1 MAEDRKKIAVIATG
15 GTIAGAGPAGDS
27 AGYRAGELPVEQVV
41 KSVPGLADVADL
53 EMYTVCQVDSNDVT
67 FGVYREVKK
76 LVEALEAD
84 PSVDGVVITHGTDT
98 LEETAFLLNLV
109 LDVKKPVVITG
120 AMRPATAT
128 SADGP
133 GNLMQAVCLAAD
145 DQAAGMGV
153 LVVLSNMVFAGRD
166 VKKTDSMS
174 TDAFRQNEFGLLGY
188 VRDRRVSLIHRP
200 YRFHTSASRFNV
212 TDLRDMPEVE
222 IFYVHEESD
231 PGLLRYML
239 ERYDGVVIAGT
250 GGGNYPRAVQDV
262 IESWDGDCMIVR
274 ASRLPEGEAVP
285 DEVFDPMQRTIAAY
299 DLMPHKARLLLMLG
313 LRSGRSREEIQE
325 DFRVY

>member
-1 MAEDRKKIAVIATG
+1 MAEKKKIAVIATG
-15 GTIAGAGPAGDS
+15 GTIAGTGPAGDA
-27 AGYRAGELPVEQVV
+27 AGYRAGELPVEEVV
-41 KSVPGLADVADL
+41 SSVPGLGEIADL
-53 EMYTVCQVDSNDVT
+53 EMHTVCQVDSNDIT
-67 FGVYREVKK
+67 FGAYREVKN
-76 LVEALEAD
+76 LVEQLETD

-109 LDVKKPVVITG
+109 LDVAKPVVITG

-133 GNLMQAVCLAAD
+133 ANLMQAVRLAAD
-145 DQAAGMGV
+145 DSARGMGV
-153 LVVLSNMVFAGRD
+153 LAVFSNMVFAGRD

-188 VRDRRVSLIHRP
+188 VRDRTVSLIHRP
-200 YRFHTSASRFNV
+200 YRFHTSESRFNDV
-212 TDLRDMPEVE
+212 DLRDMPRVE

-239 ERYDGVVIAGT
+239 ESYDGVVIAGT
-250 GGGNYPRAVQDV
+250 GAGNYPTAVQDV
-262 IESWDGDCMIVR
+262 IEGWNGDCMIVR
-274 ASRLPEGEAVP
+274 SSRLPEGEAVP
-285 DEVFDPMQRTIAAY
+285 DGVFDPRGKTIAAY

-313 LRSGRSREEIQE
+313 LKKEESMEEIQE
-325 DFRVY
+325 DFRAY